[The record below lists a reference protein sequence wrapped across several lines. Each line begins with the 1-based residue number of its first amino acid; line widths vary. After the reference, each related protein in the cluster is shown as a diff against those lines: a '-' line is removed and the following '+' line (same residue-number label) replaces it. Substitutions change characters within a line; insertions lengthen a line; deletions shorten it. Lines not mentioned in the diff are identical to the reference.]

1 MVPGYGCGIFRY
13 NVNFFFSIKEKKPII
28 KINSTVDIENL
39 IVRINWDVNSSI
51 GEQFQPEKMILMY
64 SENNQSYRLVNK
76 YRKLILIY
84 LF

>member
-1 MVPGYGCGIFRY
+1 MVAVYSGIMLI
-13 NVNFFFSIKEKKPII
+13 FFSQLKEIKPII
-28 KINSTVDIENL
+28 KINSTVDTENL

-51 GEQFQPEKMILMY
+51 GEKFQPEKMILMY

-76 YRKLILIY
+76 YRKLTLIY